1 MSDIKTL
8 QRLAGIITEGLA
20 LHSYTFYIIDPE
32 TGEFTKYYSGS
43 IISIIQQLE
52 RDPENSRIA
61 DVVKQQKIRG
71 DNGVISFKYD
81 DHIYAF
87 MPN

>member
-1 MSDIKTL
+1 M
-8 QRLAGIITEGLA
+8 RITTVVEGLA
-20 LHSYTFYIIDPE
+20 QHNYTFYIIDPM

-43 IISIIQQLE
+43 PISIIQQLE
-52 RDPENSRIA
+52 RDPENSKIA
-61 DVVKQQKIRG
+61 EVIKQQQMAGK
-71 DNGVISFKYD
+71 DGVISFKYD

>member
-1 MSDIKTL
+1 M
-8 QRLAGIITEGLA
+8 RITTIVEGLA
-20 LHSYTFYIIDPE
+20 QHNYTFYIIDPM

-43 IISIIQQLE
+43 PISIIQQLE
-52 RDPENSRIA
+52 RDPENSKIA
-61 DVVKQQKIRG
+61 EVIKQQPMAG
-71 DNGVISFKYD
+71 QDGVISFKYD